1 MDQQV
6 GPARIAGYVVSGC
19 AVVYVHGMWMPGEEM
34 LFVKRHLESQHG
46 LDGHLF
52 SYPSV
57 RGTLDENTK
66 LLAEFVAR
74 IDSPEI
80 HLVGHSLG
88 GVLALRMLSLNP
100 QSNPGR
106 LVCLGSP
113 LSGSRAAE
121 VLHGTDWGSV
131 ILGKTI
137 SDGVVREAANE
148 WAGKAMQNHEVGSI
162 AGTTP
167 VGIGRLVAK
176 FNEANDGTVAVA
188 ETKLPGLKD
197 HICLPNSHS
206 TLVLSRKVADH
217 VAAFLKRGEF
227 RHDRP

>member
-1 MDQQV
+1 MSN
-6 GPARIAGYVVSGC
+6 A

-34 LFVKRHLESQHG
+34 MFVKRHLETQHG
-46 LDGHLF
+46 FAGHLF

-57 RGTLDENTK
+57 RGSLGENTE
-66 LLAEFVAR
+66 LLEDFVTH
-74 IDSPEI
+74 IDAPEV

-100 QSNPGR
+100 ESKPGR
-106 LVCLGSP
+106 VVCLGSP

-121 VLHGTDWGSV
+121 VLHRTDWGSV

-137 SDGVVREAANE
+137 ADGVIHKAANE
-148 WAGKAMQNHEVGSI
+148 WAGKVVNDRDVGSI

-167 VGIGRLVAK
+167 VGIGRLVANFK
-176 FNEANDGTVAVA
+176 EANDGTVAVA
-188 ETKLPGLKD
+188 ETELAGLKD

-206 TLVLSRKVADH
+206 TLVLSRDVADH
-217 VAAFLKRGEF
+217 VASFLRSGAFIRKE
-227 RHDRP
+227 